1 MRDSLVQAFLFAQET
16 TTTAEEE
23 GSLIDVVPGLMVWTV
38 VTFLIVLFV
47 LRRFAFGPIQR
58 LIDQRRDRIRE
69 ALDEA
74 DKARSE
80 ARELREL
87 TAREREEA
95 KAERERILE
104 EARRQSQR
112 LIEQARER
120 ADADLKEL
128 LEKNREELA
137 AENARLREQIR
148 RDVVELTLVAAE
160 KVTGKVL
167 DDEDQRRLIEETI
180 AEVDVQRL
188 ASENGH

>member
-1 MRDSLVQAFLFAQET
+1 MRDSLLQAFLFAQET
-16 TTTAEEE
+16 TTTGEEEE
-23 GSLIDVVPGLMVWTV
+23 GSLIDVVPGLMVWTII
-38 VTFLIVLFV
+38 TFLLVLFV
-47 LRRFAFGPIQR
+47 LRRYAFGPIQR

-74 DKARSE
+74 DKARTE

-87 TAREREEA
+87 TAKEREGA
-95 KAERERILE
+95 KLERERILE

-112 LIEQARER
+112 LVEQAKER
-120 ADADLKEL
+120 ADADLKEQ

-148 RDVVELTLVAAE
+148 RDVVELTLFAAE

-167 DDEDQRRLIEETI
+167 DEDDQRRLIEETI
-180 AEVDVQRL
+180 EEADVQRL
-188 ASENGH
+188 ASEN

>member
-1 MRDSLVQAFLFAQET
+1 MRDQFVQAFLFAQET
-16 TTTAEEE
+16 TTGAEEEE
-23 GSLIDVVPGLMVWTV
+23 GSLIDVVPGLMVWTIL
-38 VTFLIVLFV
+38 TFLIVLWA

-58 LIDQRRDRIRE
+58 MIDQRRDRIRE

-74 DKARSE
+74 DKARNE

-87 TAREREEA
+87 TAKEREEA
-95 KAERERILE
+95 KLERERILD

-112 LIEQARER
+112 LAEQAKER
-120 ADADLKEL
+120 ADADLKEQ

-148 RDVVELTLVAAE
+148 RDVVELTLFAAE

-167 DDEDQRRLIEETI
+167 DEDDQRRLIEETI
-180 AEVDVQRL
+180 EEADVQRL
-188 ASENGH
+188 ASEN